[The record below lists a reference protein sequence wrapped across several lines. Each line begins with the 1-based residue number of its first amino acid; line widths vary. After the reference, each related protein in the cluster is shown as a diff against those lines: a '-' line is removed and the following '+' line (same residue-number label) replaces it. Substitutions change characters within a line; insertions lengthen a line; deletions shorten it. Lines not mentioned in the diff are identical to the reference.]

1 MDHERVGR
9 AVAVVTAIYVVVL
22 AVWAL
27 VLLPKAPDGTVPYQI
42 AALVAGFGAAL
53 GLAMMAAGRPTADE
67 RRMRDHGLEG
77 WTVVDEVREVGAE
90 TEVDLTITVPGTGS
104 YPGTVRRTGS
114 VRYEVGATVP
124 VVVDPDDRTRIRL

>member
-77 WTVVDEVREVGAE
+77 WAVVDEVREIGTGA
-90 TEVDLTITVPGTGS
+90 EVDLTITVPGSGS
-104 YPGTVRRTGS
+104 YPGTVRREGS